1 MILTAGYK
9 SIVLNVFIS
18 FLSVPRSRTLQFT
31 QRDKP
36 ETIQFPFV
44 LAYDKEYQVEANG
57 GEEECANR
65 MWCPRCW

>member
-9 SIVLNVFIS
+9 TIVLNIFIS
-18 FLSVPRSRTLQFT
+18 FLSVRRSRTPPLT
-31 QRDKP
+31 RKDKP

-44 LAYDKEYQVEANG
+44 LASDKEYQVEATG

-65 MWCPRCW
+65 MWCPRR